1 MGTVGKKWRLDKTY
15 IKVKVKWRYLYR
27 AVDKGENLPRRQ
39 AGTVEFLL
47 TIFKILS

>member
-27 AVDKGENLPRRQ
+27 AVDKEGN
-39 AGTVEFLL
+39 TVEFLL